1 MSNTTQDTR
10 IKSTTPKNKQ
20 SAKATMKER
29 LAIIMMQSNII
40 NVASTAGG
48 SHQYCSM
55 NLFIEKSDS
64 LNYKD
69 SNLIYYPPSPI
80 MGSNWVVKRQKT
92 RELSLA
98 FHRFD

>member
-10 IKSTTPKNKQ
+10 IKSTTPNNKQ

-55 NLFIEKSDS
+55 NFFIEKSDS

-69 SNLIYYPPSPI
+69 SIDL
-80 MGSNWVVKRQKT
+80 
-92 RELSLA
+92 LSSS
-98 FHRFD
+98 FIRMISSKNGK

>member
-1 MSNTTQDTR
+1 MVIRKEERHFFHCLLMSNTTQDTR

-69 SNLIYYPPSPI
+69 SNLIYYPPSS
-80 MGSNWVVKRQKT
+80 G
-92 RELSLA
+92 
-98 FHRFD
+98 

>member
-1 MSNTTQDTR
+1 MDKTHTTKMVIRKEERHFFHCLLMSNTTQDTR

-64 LNYKD
+64 LNYKC
-69 SNLIYYPPSPI
+69 
-80 MGSNWVVKRQKT
+80 T
-92 RELSLA
+92 
-98 FHRFD
+98 